1 MIKALVL
8 ALALVAVTN
17 ATLTCNGGYYKMYTR
32 KTYNWSHWGP
42 WNCLS
47 VGIPCAGVTGAAA
60 EAAMKREWEVN
71 GGKSWKAWTKNAW
84 CTGETSG
91 SAPWQGIHSWSA
103 NQTWRFSLLPH
114 RRMNSVA
121 RILKHGKKHHKK
133 HAKKHGK
140 KHHRK
145 LAKKGKK
152 HHKKHAKKHHKKD

>member
-91 SAPWQGIHSWSA
+91 SAPWQGIHPWSA

-114 RRMNSVA
+114 RRMATSDRVLEDMEEITTDITTN
-121 RILKHGKKHHKK
+121 IT
-133 HAKKHGK
+133 
-140 KHHRK
+140 
-145 LAKKGKK
+145 
-152 HHKKHAKKHHKKD
+152 